1 MDFKE
6 EIRLTLMNKTKP
18 KKLLSR
24 LRRVHRR
31 EQGLNLALG
40 LLALC
45 NWIGILFFVGFAI
58 DWYVHLPAF
67 IRIIVTSKIKNY
79 EKDFIITDF
88 RLVCKCSF
96 GTKHKHY

>member
-58 DWYVHLPAF
+58 DWYVHLPACV
-67 IRIIVTSKIKNY
+67 RIIVLFPLLLFPIVCITIGV
-79 EKDFIITDF
+79 FILF
-88 RLVCKCSF
+88 SLL
-96 GTKHKHY
+96 